1 MGDRCKQCGA
11 EAQVTLLLCRRCHGE
26 WLMDSEE
33 ARRQVDRRAEL
44 TAQHV
49 ELLMTCKRFLS
60 ECLDLPATA
69 SIPEALRQPLLQ
81 LRAAVARAGG

>member
-1 MGDRCKQCGA
+1 
-11 EAQVTLLLCRRCHGE
+11 
-26 WLMDSEE
+26 
-33 ARRQVDRRAEL
+33 L